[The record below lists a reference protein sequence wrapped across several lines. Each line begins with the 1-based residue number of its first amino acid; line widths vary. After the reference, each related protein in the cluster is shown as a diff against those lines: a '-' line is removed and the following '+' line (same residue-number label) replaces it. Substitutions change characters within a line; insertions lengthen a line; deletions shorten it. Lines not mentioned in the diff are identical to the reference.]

1 MENLQ
6 EREFIVEVG
15 NFYRIQ
21 SEELGKTRY
30 EIHSF
35 KNFPQSHAPVGDS
48 WSDEDWI
55 EFFRYT

>member
-1 MENLQ
+1 MEILY

-21 SEELGKTRY
+21 SEELEKTPY
-30 EIHSF
+30 EIHGF

-48 WSDEDWI
+48 WSDEYWI